1 MIAGVGTHD
10 VVERAIRRQPQLK
23 TAMAQAQ
30 HVAPRIKEVINEITT
45 AMAARSVPRNSVI
58 EEFERKFPSLFR
70 AAVVQGMHMPHKPG
84 GPAGGH
90 ITSAAAGRAMQ
101 GHGAKCALASMA
113 EKALFMAA
121 LEGAIDE
128 AEESNTF
135 DLATAITQ
143 LTTKLDKLRPEYR
156 EDLQELNQ
164 MLEVLQNMTQATH
177 HMNMGVV
184 QNMRR

>member
-1 MIAGVGTHD
+1 MIAAVPYRD
-10 VVERAIRRQPQLK
+10 SVERAIRRQPQLK

-30 HVAPRIKEVINEITT
+30 HVAPRIKEVINEITA
-45 AMAARSVPRNSVI
+45 AMAARTVPRNAVT
-58 EEFERKFPSLFR
+58 EEFERKFPALFR

-84 GPAGGH
+84 GLAGGH
-90 ITSAAAGRAMQ
+90 INSAAGPAMR

-113 EKALFMAA
+113 EKALFIAA

-128 AEESNTF
+128 AEESTTF
-135 DLATAITQ
+135 DLATAIGQ

-164 MLEVLQNMTQATH
+164 MLEVLQNMTQTSH
-177 HMNMGVV
+177 QMKMGVI
-184 QNMRR
+184 QNMRP

>member
-1 MIAGVGTHD
+1 MIAGVGNHD
-10 VVERAIRRQPQLK
+10 SVERAIRRQPQLK
-23 TAMAQAQ
+23 SAMAQAQ
-30 HVAPRIKEVINEITT
+30 HVAPRIKEVINEITA
-45 AMAARSVPRNSVI
+45 AMAAKAVPRNSVI
-58 EEFERKFPSLFR
+58 EEFERKFPALFR

-84 GPAGGH
+84 APAGGH
-90 ITSAAAGRAMQ
+90 IASALGPAMK

-113 EKALFMAA
+113 EKALFIAA

-135 DLATAITQ
+135 DLSGAIGQ

-164 MLEVLQNMTQATH
+164 MLEVLQNMMQTSHQ
-177 HMNMGVV
+177 MKMGAV
-184 QNMRR
+184 QNMRP